1 MDLIKPKKLHKGSTV
16 AAVSPSWGAAGAPDI
31 HWKYRLGIRR
41 LKEEF
46 GLHVTAAPNAL
57 KPEDELRD
65 RPKLRADDINWAFQ
79 NPEIDAV
86 FCNIGGNDSSTAP
99 FCTRRSC
106 ISCATNTAEKTC
118 RFWPA

>member
-86 FCNIGGNDSSTAP
+86 FCNIGGNDSSTVP

-106 ISCATNTAEKTC
+106 ILCATNTAEKTC
-118 RFWPA
+118 RF